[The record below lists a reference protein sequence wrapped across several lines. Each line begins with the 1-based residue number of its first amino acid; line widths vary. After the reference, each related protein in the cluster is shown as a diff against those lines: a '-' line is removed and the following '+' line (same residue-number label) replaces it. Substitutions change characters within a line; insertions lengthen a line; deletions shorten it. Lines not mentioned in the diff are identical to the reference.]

1 MSVKKIRELNDE
13 LRKTFSGGKFV
24 ITPGV
29 DVLSD
34 MDKEILFNKLK
45 NFSSFNEHNDPYKEH
60 DFGCIK
66 FKGEQYF
73 FKIDYYDV
81 DYRCLS
87 PEPSDPAVT
96 CRVLTLMKAE
106 EY

>member
-1 MSVKKIRELNDE
+1 MSIEKIRKLNDE
-13 LRKTFSGGKFV
+13 LRKSFVGGKIV
-24 ITPGV
+24 MTCGV
-29 DVLSD
+29 NALSVE
-34 MDKEILFNKLK
+34 DKEILFNKLRI
-45 NFSSFNEHNDPYKEH
+45 FSSFDEHNDPYNEH
-60 DFGCIK
+60 DFGCIE

-87 PEPSDPAVT
+87 PDPSDPAVT